1 MNVAD
6 LKYLPVLK
14 GKTNP
19 DFTGAREEK
28 EKLEKI
34 INDSTARDYNYFL

>member
-1 MNVAD
+1 MED
-6 LKYLPVLK
+6 KGK